1 MRDLGSES
9 QTKDQ
14 SHFGVGVI
22 GLKPSRLTGTFVPGI
37 FAVLIRTAEIHD
49 GPNSL
54 PLPVRS
60 LLHTFSIDS
69 CRVRQGTTCGAPLGD
84 QKEKNMI
91 ENGSAAENPRR
102 IVNTVL
108 TGKVS
113 VPTGSGPLHAPAY
126 RCVDKGRR
134 PG

>member
-1 MRDLGSES
+1 MRDLSSES
-9 QTKDQ
+9 QTKTKAT
-14 SHFGVGVI
+14 GI
-22 GLKPSRLTGTFVPGI
+22 RLMGLKPSRLTGTFVPG
-37 FAVLIRTAEIHD
+37 FLPVLIRTAEIHD

-54 PLPVRS
+54 RYLSDPCLILFHRQLQGKTGHNMRS
-60 LLHTFSIDS
+60 S
-69 CRVRQGTTCGAPLGD
+69 LGD
-84 QKEKNMI
+84 QKKNMI
-91 ENGSAAENPRR
+91 ENGSAAEDPRR
-102 IVNTVL
+102 IVNTVQ